1 MPKPRYKTT
10 NWKQYNKAL
19 INRGSLTFWIDEEAI
34 RQWKQSKQDKR
45 GRPRQFS
52 DLAITTALMVKRVF
66 SMPLRALQGFIDS
79 VFSLANVPIV
89 CPHYSCISRRA
100 KQVEVSFK
108 PKTRGAI
115 QHLAIDA
122 TGLKVYGEVEWKV
135 KKHGIDGKR
144 RVWRKLHLAVDT
156 STHEIVAAELSLLNV
171 TDAEVLPNLLKQTRR
186 RIIEISGDGA
196 YDTRDCHD
204 AIRFKRAVPLIPP
217 REGAAF
223 WENGHPRNL
232 AVGCQRLYGSNN
244 KWKKR
249 YGYHKRSLSETVMFR
264 VKQLLGGR
272 LSLRNYNAQVG
283 ETYAMIKALNKL
295 TGLGMPETQCIV

>member
-34 RQWKQSKQDKR
+34 RKWKQSKQDKR

-122 TGLKVYGEVEWKV
+122 TGLKVYGEGEWKV
-135 KKHGIDGKR
+135 KKHGTDGKR

-156 STHEIVAAELSLLNV
+156 STHEIVAAELSLSNV

-232 AVGCQRLYGSNN
+232 AVGCQKLYGSNN

-249 YGYHKRSLSETVMFR
+249 YGYHKRYLSETAMYR

-295 TGLGMPETQCIV
+295 TGLGIPKTQYVV